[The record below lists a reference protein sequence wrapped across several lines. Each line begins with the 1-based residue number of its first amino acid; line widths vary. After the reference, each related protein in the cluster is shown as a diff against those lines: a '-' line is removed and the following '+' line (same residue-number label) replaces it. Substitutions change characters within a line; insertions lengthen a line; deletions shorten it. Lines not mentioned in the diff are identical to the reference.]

1 MNRIRDRYRA
11 EQETVARLT
20 ADWLPG
26 WRKRRVRRRIVLAWL
41 ACAVGLLALTP
52 FTGEGP
58 SAFGPWVMLVAVTSL
73 LQLLNKTLTNNIGE
87 RRAWLLDEREL
98 ALRGRYG
105 YVGFTVAIWSMVIA
119 AFVLVLTPLK
129 DLPYGPFVLLVSLV
143 SLVGNVPTALVA
155 WQLPDDEPDPI
166 AEGEHRG

>member
-1 MNRIRDRYRA
+1 
-11 EQETVARLT
+11 
-20 ADWLPG
+20 
-26 WRKRRVRRRIVLAWL
+26 
-41 ACAVGLLALTP
+41 
-52 FTGEGP
+52 
-58 SAFGPWVMLVAVTSL
+58 
-73 LQLLNKTLTNNIGE
+73 
-87 RRAWLLDEREL
+87 
-98 ALRGRYG
+98 
-105 YVGFTVAIWSMVIA
+105 MVIA